1 MAAVPD
7 VGRATRV
14 ESRVAPEATA
24 TQDLYERYSAQLLG
38 FCFHK
43 LGSREE
49 AEDAVQQTFLN
60 AFRGLKRGIVPEAES
75 AWLFKIAENVCLT
88 RRRSSYRRGR
98 VETPGDIQALQE
110 YVAAPQRMGSD
121 ELIQLQKALVGMPS
135 TQRKAILL
143 REWQGLS
150 YREIADEMGLTQPA
164 VETLIFRARRSLAEG
179 LERPEERTTLL
190 ARLRSGFDVASIAG
204 GLKTLLAGSAAAKAV
219 ATTAAAVTVAGAV
232 VVAAPEPRGQEA
244 PKATL
249 EHASDAGRTHARV
262 PLAAPPLVPPGAARR
277 DAVSLRI
284 GPQTETAAALASAA
298 TGARPP
304 AGKVPADEAPTAPP
318 AAPTATPEAKAPTHA
333 AASSEHRSASEAA
346 PPAAASGRARALGK
360 DPTRTAPAADK
371 PNPANDPK
379 AASEPAKAKGSEA
392 NPDTAVPGPPPLTAL
407 PPTAQANRA
416 DEADAGAEQAEKP
429 EKPEKTEPEPQDAAK
444 GKA

>member
-14 ESRVAPEATA
+14 ESRVAPEALA

-38 FCFHK
+38 YCFHK

-110 YVAAPQRMGSD
+110 YVAAPQQMGGD
-121 ELIQLQKALVGMPS
+121 ELMQLQRALVGMPA

-150 YREIADEMGLTQPA
+150 YREIADEMGLSQPA

-190 ARLRSGFDVASIAG
+190 ARLRGGLDLASLAG
-204 GLKTLLAGSAAAKAV
+204 ALKTLLAGGAAAKAI
-219 ATTAAAVTVAGAV
+219 ATTAAVVTVAGAV

-244 PKATL
+244 PTATL
-249 EHASDAGRTHARV
+249 EHAPAVQSTNERRSA
-262 PLAAPPLVPPGAARR
+262 AAPSLVLPGAARHDTPPTR
-277 DAVSLRI
+277 VTPRAARAAAPATVPDAQAAPTPAGTVTVDESPPAPDVAPSPSEPTPEKPTPAPAPAEHEPA
-284 GPQTETAAALASAA
+284 GGAAPSTPGTGNAVGKSSPKADKTAAPSTPKAA
-298 TGARPP
+298 AETEKAKAPDARP
-304 AGKVPADEAPTAPP
+304 ATAEPGPP
-318 AAPTATPEAKAPTHA
+318 AA
-333 AASSEHRSASEAA
+333 SE
-346 PPAAASGRARALGK
+346 
-360 DPTRTAPAADK
+360 
-371 PNPANDPK
+371 
-379 AASEPAKAKGSEA
+379 
-392 NPDTAVPGPPPLTAL
+392 L
-407 PPTAQANRA
+407 PPTAQANRGDDA
-416 DEADAGAEQAEKP
+416 LADAEKADKA
-429 EKPEKTEPEPQDAAK
+429 EKPEKTESEPDAPAK
-444 GKA
+444 DKA